1 MWGLIP
7 VAIVGFW
14 GNKIPLS
21 IQDTI
26 KVMKCGFSVTVSLDR
41 FRIYIII
48 YGNAFL
54 ILCEELEQG
63 VDIDV
68 IDSMYPKNVY

>member
-1 MWGLIP
+1 MGYHGL
-7 VAIVGFW
+7 
-14 GNKIPLS
+14 L
-21 IQDTI
+21 
-26 KVMKCGFSVTVSLDR
+26 R
-41 FRIYIII
+41 
-48 YGNAFL
+48 FL